1 MSPLVT
7 YALLGLCAIAL
18 VFGVAI
24 ERRPEGD
31 PRFGRVR
38 KYAWVL
44 QIGAFVAAYFVLR
57 PGAMPR
63 DPREALKVAAASHEP
78 VFIDMYSNY

>member
-1 MSPLVT
+1 MPYLT
-7 YALLGLCAIAL
+7 YALLALCVAALILGIAL
-18 VFGVAI
+18 
-24 ERRPEGD
+24 ERRPETD

-38 KYAWVL
+38 RHAWVL

-63 DPREALKVAAASHEP
+63 EPNEALRVAAASHEL